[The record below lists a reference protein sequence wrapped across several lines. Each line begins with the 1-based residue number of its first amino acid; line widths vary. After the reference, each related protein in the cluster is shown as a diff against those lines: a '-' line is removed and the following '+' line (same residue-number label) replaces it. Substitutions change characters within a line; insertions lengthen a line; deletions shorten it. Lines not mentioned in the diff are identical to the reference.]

1 MSDRVVTVPPPE
13 RPTDPPGPTAPPPG
27 LATTSAVL
35 GKAGAENF
43 PVAARFLPAA
53 VRRDLMAV
61 YGFARLVDDIGD
73 ELPGDRRAALDW
85 VEAELHRALD
95 GDPAHPLL
103 ADVAA
108 TIGRHHL
115 PVAYCTDLIAA
126 NRLDQETVS
135 YATYDDLA
143 AYCRLSAVPVGRLVL
158 GVLDAVR
165 PDRLGWSDDVC
176 TALQILEH
184 LQDLAEDLTAGRCYL
199 PAEDLAACGTSRAQ
213 VAADVAAGRASPAT
227 AAAVATE
234 VDRSVDLLRAGP
246 PLAGSLSGRAALA
259 VAGFVAGGL
268 ATADAIRGAAHD
280 VVAHRCRP
288 ARGRVLWHA
297 ARVVSASRRHR

>member
-1 MSDRVVTVPPPE
+1 MSDRVVTAPRPE
-13 RPTDPPGPTAPPPG
+13 RPAGPAGPAAAPPG

-35 GKAGAENF
+35 AKAGAENF

-85 VEAELHRALD
+85 VEAELHRAL
-95 GDPAHPLL
+95 GGEPAHPLL
-103 ADVAA
+103 ADAA
-108 TIGRHHL
+108 TTIGRHHL
-115 PVAYCTDLIAA
+115 PVACFTDLIAA
-126 NRLDQETVS
+126 NRLDQESVA
-135 YATYDDLA
+135 YVTYDDLA

-158 GVLDAVR
+158 GVLGAVR
-165 PDRLGWSDDVC
+165 PDRVGWSDDVC

-184 LQDLAEDLTAGRCYL
+184 LQDLAEDVTAGRYYL
-199 PAEDLAACGTSRAQ
+199 PADDLAACGTSSAQ
-213 VAADVAAGRASPAT
+213 VAADVVAGRASPAT
-227 AAAVATE
+227 AAAVAME
-234 VDRSVDLLRAGP
+234 VGRSVDLLRAGP
-246 PLAGSLSGRAALA
+246 PLVGSLSGRAALA

-268 ATADAIRGAAHD
+268 ATADAITGAAHD

-288 ARGRVLWHA
+288 ARGRVLRHA
-297 ARVVSASRRHR
+297 SRVLAASRRCR